1 MRPILI
7 AIAGGSGS
15 GKTHLAK
22 KLQAALGRSAGCL
35 SLDDFYRDRSHLA
48 PARRARINFDHP
60 AAIEWP
66 LVERTLRSCL
76 SGKVVSVPR
85 YDFATHS
92 RTPMANSFKPKPV
105 VLVDGL
111 WLLRRPAVRRLFALR
126 IFIDCPANTRLNRRL
141 ARDQRSR
148 GRSAASIR
156 QQFRTMVEPMHA
168 RYVAPQARSADVHLR
183 GSWGPREVAALLRR
197 IRHLRLNP
205 ETLPAARTELRAILT
220 SDAASR

>member
-1 MRPILI
+1 MRPILV
-7 AIAGGSGS
+7 AIVGGSGS

-22 KLQAALGRSAGCL
+22 QLQTALGRSAGCL

-48 PARRARINFDHP
+48 SSRRARINFDHP

-66 LVERTLRSCL
+66 LVERSLRSCL
-76 SGKVVSVPR
+76 AGKVVHVPH

-92 RTPMANSFKPKPV
+92 RTPTASSFKPKPV

-111 WLLRRPAVRRLFALR
+111 WLFRRPALRRLFALR

-148 GRSAASIR
+148 GRSAASVR
-156 QQFRTMVEPMHA
+156 QQFRSTVEPMHA

-183 GSWGPREVAALLRR
+183 GNWGTREVAALLRR
-197 IRHLRLNP
+197 ISQLRLTTGLNP
-205 ETLPAARTELRAILT
+205 VAPLALKPIRRR
-220 SDAASR
+220 S